1 MHHCTQCTQPCNR
14 PPPNHTSATNSWTAP
29 FSWVLVCK
37 RFVCSLQESVS
48 QSCVSS
54 GVSMMGLMATSSK
67 RAYAIPRSAAP
78 RAPAPAVGSAD
89 PYLHRR
95 HSSTVLRRVPSKRVG
110 ATVVTV
116 GCWKDFEDIPHV
128 QGQRRSP
135 SKMVGM
141 VKLCLESNP
150 ITSRDTQRTQT
161 NLVRTRSQRPHRD
174 WDVIIH
180 TIFFFN
186 TYMVKSTNRIMPLF
200 CDQAFSELSPNMM
213 RALDKCVL
221 LVSRGRMHEKQTV

>member
-1 MHHCTQCTQPCNR
+1 
-14 PPPNHTSATNSWTAP
+14 
-29 FSWVLVCK
+29 
-37 RFVCSLQESVS
+37 
-48 QSCVSS
+48 
-54 GVSMMGLMATSSK
+54 MATSSK

-161 NLVRTRSQRPHRD
+161 NLVWTH
-174 WDVIIH
+174 IH